1 MASRLDSL
9 LNDLVGRLGEFGIG
23 RGTSAQQP
31 VGPSYQDRSG
41 DVYNTYGP
49 INPVPRQK
57 YNYDRYEQPTVRFT
71 SGMLGGQPIQVEQ
84 EPPPPPLPPRVPVRP
99 STESTVGPLPSDP
112 PRRSPDRVGDSL
124 SYEAVVRDV
133 RPPVM
138 DDYRSAFESPI
149 DNSGLFTGDVLS
161 MTRQPPA
168 PTRQEFNPQRGSV
181 ERPRTPV
188 PSMGTVIPDP
198 SSLLEGQTMFGGRLG
213 MPPPVES
220 PTYGDQYENL
230 KGKSIEEIRLELGNP
245 RLDVNEK
252 GDLVD
257 PTYDRFGAVVSEVVV
272 IPSFVKDD
280 SLSSP
285 AATLADQA
293 VKDLTTDADLD
304 AYLDNL
310 EKETEGFKIPEQPRK

>member
-1 MASRLDSL
+1 MASRLDRL
-9 LNDLVGRLGEFGIG
+9 LNNLVGRLGEFGIG
-23 RGTSAQQP
+23 RGTAAQQP
-31 VGPSYQDRSG
+31 VGPSYQDYSE
-41 DVYNTYGP
+41 DIYNSYKP
-49 INPVPRQK
+49 LNPVPRQE
-57 YNYDRYEQPTVRFT
+57 YSFDRYEQPTVRFT
-71 SGMLGGQPIQVEQ
+71 SGMLGGEPIQVEQ
-84 EPPPPPLPPRVPVRP
+84 EPPPPPLPPRVPSRRSDEP
-99 STESTVGPLPSDP
+99 PERMPNDLPRRTAGTVGEP
-112 PRRSPDRVGDSL
+112 L
-124 SYEAVVRDV
+124 SYESVLQDI

-168 PTRQEFNPQRGSV
+168 PTRQEFNPQRGSM
-181 ERPRTPV
+181 ERPTAPV

-198 SSLLEGQTMFGGRLG
+198 SSLLEGQTMFGGQLG

-230 KGKSIEEIRLELGNP
+230 KGKSIEEVRLELGNP

-272 IPSFVKDD
+272 IPSFVKDG
-280 SLSSP
+280 SSSSP

-293 VKDLTTDADLD
+293 IKDLTTEEQLD

-310 EKETEGFKIPEQPRK
+310 EKETEGFKTPEQPRK

>member
-71 SGMLGGQPIQVEQ
+71 SGMLGGEPIQVEQ
-84 EPPPPPLPPRVPVRP
+84 EPPPPPLPPRVPSRP
-99 STESTVGPLPSDP
+99 STEPPERMPSDLP
-112 PRRSPDRVGDSL
+112 TRTAGSVGDAR
-124 SYEAVVRDV
+124 SYESVLQDI

-161 MTRQPPA
+161 MTRKPPA

-245 RLDVNEK
+245 RLDVNEE

-257 PTYDRFGAVVSEVVV
+257 PTYDRFGEVVSEVVV
-272 IPSFVKDD
+272 IPSFAKDNT
-280 SLSSP
+280 LSSP
-285 AATLADQA
+285 TATLADQA